1 MKTSIAIL
9 TLLSGALLSHAQIVV
24 QYSAADGNPSSQGFT
39 EIGNS
44 SIASTL
50 TTYQNEAVWRTEDAQ
65 TDQAGY
71 SYTRSFTTS
80 EISTLQSRG
89 YRISARV
96 AFLNTSYDGGNSCNF
111 HFADGSR
118 RFLVHIDETTNNKL
132 NLYLP
137 QNSGG
142 LNIEIDT
149 AVNDLYNIDIDVEPG
164 GASASLLVNG
174 EVMTTGWTGQDNTST
189 FLRFGNSSTGGQGAA
204 AWNRVQIASRVLNSD
219 MNFIYLSS
227 SDSYELDTVND
238 VAGHLHIPNTWND
251 GTHGEKNVTEV
262 GSEAC

>member
-39 EIGNS
+39 ESGNS

-174 EVMTTGWTGQDNTST
+174 EVMTTGWPDKTTPARSSASETAAQAAKAPPPGTASKSPPA
-189 FLRFGNSSTGGQGAA
+189 SSTA
-204 AWNRVQIASRVLNSD
+204 
-219 MNFIYLSS
+219 
-227 SDSYELDTVND
+227 T
-238 VAGHLHIPNTWND
+238 
-251 GTHGEKNVTEV
+251 
-262 GSEAC
+262 